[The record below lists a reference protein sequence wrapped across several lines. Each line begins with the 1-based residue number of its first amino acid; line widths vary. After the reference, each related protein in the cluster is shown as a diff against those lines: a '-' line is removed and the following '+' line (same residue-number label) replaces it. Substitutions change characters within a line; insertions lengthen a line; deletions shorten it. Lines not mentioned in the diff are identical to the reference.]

1 MEWCGIGGTLKRNG
15 SDTDDPYRSYGC
27 RRLTEGAGRLLTRT
41 RHFGLTATVAAAL
54 STPPSTTR
62 ASWTRGRKGGGG
74 CSSIKDKED
83 DDDKDDD
90 QDTKKQHSIKWGHF
104 VSPHPTGDASVPRT
118 PMGTLRF
125 PIPLSLEECVYLYI
139 LPLEKTCIYT
149 SLLAMG
155 ELEPASRERGRG
167 GAGDACVSR
176 GVWVSRL
183 HPSA

>member
-1 MEWCGIGGTLKRNG
+1 MERYRRDIEKNG
-15 SDTDDPYRSYGC
+15 SDTDHPYRSYGC

-62 ASWTRGRKGGGG
+62 ASWTRGRKGGGF

-104 VSPHPTGDASVPRT
+104 VSHTPHGDTSFPHTPLPRRVRVSIH
-118 PMGTLRF
+118 PSIR
-125 PIPLSLEECVYLYI
+125 ENVYLYI
-139 LPLEKTCIYT
+139 LI
-149 SLLAMG
+149 SDG
-155 ELEPASRERGRG
+155 
-167 GAGDACVSR
+167 
-176 GVWVSRL
+176 
-183 HPSA
+183 

>member
-1 MEWCGIGGTLKRNG
+1 MERYRRDIEKNG
-15 SDTDDPYRSYGC
+15 SDTDHPYRSYGC

-62 ASWTRGRKGGGG
+62 ASWTRGGKGGGF

-90 QDTKKQHSIKWGHF
+90 QDTKKQHSIKWGHLWRRKR
-104 VSPHPTGDASVPRT
+104 PHT

-155 ELEPASRERGRG
+155 EFAPA
-167 GAGDACVSR
+167 
-176 GVWVSRL
+176 L
-183 HPSA
+183 